1 MTIGATWGTTK
12 DERELSFPCDKVL
25 PDAHAAY
32 FRGVTVYARPDV
44 LFRWL
49 CQLRVAP
56 YSYDWID
63 NSGRRSPQQLTPGL
77 DDLAVGQRVMGS
89 FDVVDFE
96 RDRHITGRTRSDS
109 SLAGLFGGTAV
120 TYLIVP
126 THSEECRLLVK
137 IVVRYPRG
145 PIGWLIRAFLPIGD
159 LIMMRKQLLN
169 LKRLAES
176 KTGEPSR
183 ANCRR

>member
-1 MTIGATWGTTK
+1 MSIGATWGTTESELK
-12 DERELSFPCDKVL
+12 LSFPCDRVL
-25 PDAHAAY
+25 PEPCAAY

-63 NSGRRSPQQLTPGL
+63 NRGRQSPQQLTPGL

-89 FDVVDFE
+89 FDIVDFE
-96 RDRHITGRTRSDS
+96 RDRHITSRTRSDG
-109 SLAGLFGGTAV
+109 SLAGRFGEIAL

-126 THSEECRLLVK
+126 RRGEECRLLVK
-137 IVVRYPRG
+137 FVVRYPRG

-176 KTGEPSR
+176 KTGEPGR